1 MRMKTFNRKYKPAS
15 VPGQASTEK
24 QNINYKKLT
33 AVFLLL
39 SFVIGT
45 TATVFWYKD
54 IYLSPERRFWSAID
68 NSLSTKS
75 VVRTLT
81 SGGTGNQVVQDNR
94 FVFTETDFA
103 ESRVEFTN
111 RSATVDTFVVTE
123 GLTTLDSQY
132 SRYVSFDT
140 NDTREDGSTAD
151 IDEVLGQWAGATV
164 DEERREEA
172 RLNYVSE
179 LVTLALFGDYSS
191 SLRAGII
198 DSLQSAD
205 TYRVNY
211 EAVSEGEIDE
221 NAVFFYPVSVG
232 LKSYA
237 SILQDSFESA
247 GLGGFP
253 PLDPEN
259 YREDARVNATFAIR
273 KRDNALVGVQFGD
286 RSEQYSNYGALR
298 ELSIP
303 EVKFTPEELEAIV
316 QEEIQ
321 G

>member
-1 MRMKTFNRKYKPAS
+1 MKRFKKFYKPAS
-15 VPGQASTEK
+15 VPDQAKSAT
-24 QNINYKKLT
+24 NSALIKKLT
-33 AVFLLL
+33 SVFLV
-39 SFVIGT
+39 FAIVIGT
-45 TATVFWYKD
+45 GATIFWYKD
-54 IYLSPERRFWSAID
+54 IYMTPERRFWSAID

-75 VVRTLT
+75 VIRTLT
-81 SGGTGNQVVQDNR
+81 SGGTGNQVIQNNR
-94 FVFTETDFA
+94 FVFSQDDFV

-151 IDEVLGQWAGATV
+151 INNVLGEWAGVTAD
-164 DEERREEA
+164 DESKEEA

-191 SLRAGII
+191 DQRSTIVGSLE
-198 DSLQSAD
+198 SSN

-211 EAVSEGEIDE
+211 DGVSEGEVDDDDE
-221 NAVFFYPVSVG
+221 VLFYPVSVG

-237 SILQDSFESA
+237 STLQNSFESA

-253 PLDPEN
+253 PLNPDN
-259 YREDARVNATFAIR
+259 YREDARVNAIFAVR
-273 KRDNALVGVQFGD
+273 TRDNALVGIQFGD
-286 RSEQYSNYGALR
+286 RSEEYSNYGALR
-298 ELSIP
+298 ELSVP
-303 EVKFTPEELEAIV
+303 DVKFTPEELEAIV

>member
-1 MRMKTFNRKYKPAS
+1 MKRFKKFYKPAS
-15 VPGQASTEK
+15 VPDQAKSAT
-24 QNINYKKLT
+24 NSALIKKLT
-33 AVFLLL
+33 SVFLV
-39 SFVIGT
+39 FAIVIGT
-45 TATVFWYKD
+45 GATIFWYKD
-54 IYLSPERRFWSAID
+54 IYMTPERRFWSAID

-75 VVRTLT
+75 VIRTLT
-81 SGGTGNQVVQDNR
+81 SGGTGNQVIQNNR
-94 FVFTETDFA
+94 FVFSQDDFV

-151 IDEVLGQWAGATV
+151 INNVLGEWAGVTAD
-164 DEERREEA
+164 DESKEEA

-191 SLRAGII
+191 DQRSTIVGSLE
-198 DSLQSAD
+198 SSN

-211 EAVSEGEIDE
+211 DGVSEGEVGDDE
-221 NAVFFYPVSVG
+221 VLFYPVSVG

-237 SILQDSFESA
+237 STLQNSFESA

-253 PLDPEN
+253 PLNPDN
-259 YREDARVNATFAIR
+259 YREDARVNAIFAVR
-273 KRDNALVGVQFGD
+273 TRDNALVGIQFGD
-286 RSEQYSNYGALR
+286 RSEEYSNYGALR
-298 ELSIP
+298 ELSVP
-303 EVKFTPEELEAIV
+303 DVKFTPEELEAIV

>member
-1 MRMKTFNRKYKPAS
+1 MKRFKKFYKPAS
-15 VPGQASTEK
+15 VPDQAKSAT
-24 QNINYKKLT
+24 NSALIKKLT
-33 AVFLLL
+33 SVFLV
-39 SFVIGT
+39 FAIVIGT
-45 TATVFWYKD
+45 GATIFWYKD
-54 IYLSPERRFWSAID
+54 IYMTPERRFWSAID

-94 FVFTETDFA
+94 FVFSQEDFA

-151 IDEVLGQWAGATV
+151 INNVLGEWAGVTAD
-164 DEERREEA
+164 DESKEEA

-179 LVTLALFGDYSS
+179 LVTLALFGDYTSS
-191 SLRAGII
+191 QRSSII
-198 DSLQSAD
+198 DSLESGD

-211 EAVSEGEIDE
+211 DGVSEGEVESDE
-221 NAVFFYPVSVG
+221 VLFYPVSVG

-237 SILQDSFESA
+237 STLQNSFESA

-253 PLDPEN
+253 PLNPDN
-259 YREDARVNATFAIR
+259 YREDARVNAIFAVR
-273 KRDNALVGVQFGD
+273 TRDNALVGIQFGD
-286 RSEQYSNYGALR
+286 RSEEYSNYGALR
-298 ELSIP
+298 ELSVP
-303 EVKFTPEELEAIV
+303 DVKFTPEELEAIV

>member
-1 MRMKTFNRKYKPAS
+1 MKRFKKFYKPAS
-15 VPGQASTEK
+15 VPDQAKSAT
-24 QNINYKKLT
+24 NSALIKKLT
-33 AVFLLL
+33 SVFLV
-39 SFVIGT
+39 FAIVIGT
-45 TATVFWYKD
+45 GATIFWYKD
-54 IYLSPERRFWSAID
+54 IYMTPERRFWSAID

-81 SGGTGNQVVQDNR
+81 SGGTGNQVIQNNR
-94 FVFTETDFA
+94 FVFSQDDFV

-151 IDEVLGQWAGATV
+151 INNVLGEWAGVTAD
-164 DEERREEA
+164 DESKEEA

-191 SLRAGII
+191 DQRSTIVGSLE
-198 DSLQSAD
+198 SSN

-211 EAVSEGEIDE
+211 DGVSEGEVDDDDE
-221 NAVFFYPVSVG
+221 VLFYPVSVG

-237 SILQDSFESA
+237 STLQNSFESA

-253 PLDPEN
+253 PLNPDN
-259 YREDARVNATFAIR
+259 YREDARVNAIFAVR
-273 KRDNALVGVQFGD
+273 TRDNALVGIQFGD
-286 RSEQYSNYGALR
+286 RSEEYSNYGALR
-298 ELSIP
+298 ELSVP
-303 EVKFTPEELEAIV
+303 DVKFTPEELEAIV